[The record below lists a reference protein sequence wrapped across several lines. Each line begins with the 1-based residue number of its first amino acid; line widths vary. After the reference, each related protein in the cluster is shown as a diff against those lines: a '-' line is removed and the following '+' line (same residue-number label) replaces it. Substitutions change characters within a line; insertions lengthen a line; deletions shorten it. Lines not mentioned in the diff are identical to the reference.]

1 MASVYVLHRLRIPE
15 KKKKTELHKERVYM
29 MFSHQQFIT
38 STFQISHK
46 RI

>member
-15 KKKKTELHKERVYM
+15 KKKNRATQRKSLHDILPSAV
-29 MFSHQQFIT
+29 IT